1 MAILTETLIFT
12 TYQAVLLAD
21 TEAPFPSDF
30 TQESRDTYYRLKF
43 RALSTALTSSAVAA
57 LAARANDMKATTE
70 SLVGLSLGVTQ
81 LCFRAVAKDWAAVE
95 KMSDRLNEIV
105 TQAKT
110 RGNVEEAKVD
120 GVFDLTKIKE
130 SYKEYLESIPY
141 FSPS

>member
-1 MAILTETLIFT
+1 
-12 TYQAVLLAD
+12 
-21 TEAPFPSDF
+21 
-30 TQESRDTYYRLKF
+30 
-43 RALSTALTSSAVAA
+43 
-57 LAARANDMKATTE
+57 MKVTTE

-130 SYKEYLESIPY
+130 SYKEYLESMPY
-141 FSPS
+141 FSQS